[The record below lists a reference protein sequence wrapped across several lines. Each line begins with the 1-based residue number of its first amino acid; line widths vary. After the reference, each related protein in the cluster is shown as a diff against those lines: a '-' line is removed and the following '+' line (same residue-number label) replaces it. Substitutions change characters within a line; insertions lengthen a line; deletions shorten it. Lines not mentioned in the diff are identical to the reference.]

1 MKQMFIILSLCAL
14 GCSTSGNSGQPG
26 QQPPGLAGLFA
37 QTVPAPAQQEPSPT
51 SAPIPSMQPMQPV
64 QPVQP
69 ADPDPDQFAQAE
81 PPPVPAEMAPAMP
94 APAMPAP
101 AMPAPA
107 MPAPAMPAEMAPAE
121 TAPAEM
127 APVQRAQPADQG
139 NAGVCSAMC
148 DRVASCGIATKQAC
162 MPVCT
167 PQIPALTPEQR
178 AQLISMMGSMSCD
191 DLTQFGRQGS
201 AEQGA
206 EAPGRGQDA
215 D

>member
-1 MKQMFIILSLCAL
+1 MKQMFIVLSLCAL

-81 PPPVPAEMAPAMP
+81 TPPVPAEMAPS
-94 APAMPAP
+94 MPAP

-107 MPAPAMPAEMAPAE
+107 MPAPAMPAEMAP
-121 TAPAEM
+121 
-127 APVQRAQPADQG
+127 VQPAQPADQG
-139 NAGVCSAMC
+139 NADVCSAMC

-162 MPVCT
+162 MPVCA

-178 AQLISMMGSMSCD
+178 AQVISMMGSMSCD

-201 AEQGA
+201 AAQGA
-206 EAPGRGQDA
+206 EAPGSGQDA